1 MVNTS
6 TLGSITKFG
15 GPILYLF
22 VYSFVLLS
30 ILIWAD
36 SGSWFPRRLRPRK
49 GVSSGSGA
57 VLSSKE
63 DVIAAADAVSKS
75 DDLLRVLNVSKTYSG
90 NRVVDDVSLG
100 IPRDTLFALLG
111 PNGAGKTTTFNIIR
125 ECASP
130 RRLGSP
136 DKQSL

>member
-1 MVNTS
+1 MVNTAV
-6 TLGSITKFG
+6 LGSITKFG

-22 VYSFVLLS
+22 IYSFVLLL

-36 SGSWFPRRLRPRK
+36 SGSRVPRSLRPRK
-49 GVSSGSGA
+49 GVSSGSGTTS
-57 VLSSKE
+57 SSKE

-75 DDLLRVLNVSKTYSG
+75 DDLLRVLNVSKTYNG
-90 NRVVDDVSLG
+90 NQVVDDVSLG

-125 ECASP
+125 ECASF
-130 RRLGSP
+130 LKLASP
-136 DKQSL
+136 

>member
-1 MVNTS
+1 MFNLLCDANSVVNTS
-6 TLGSITKFG
+6 SLGSIKKFG

-36 SGSWFPRRLRPRK
+36 SGSWVPRCLRPRK
-49 GVSSGSGA
+49 EISSGSGT
-57 VLSSKE
+57 VSSSKE
-63 DVIAAADAVSKS
+63 DVIAAAAAVSKS
-75 DDLLRVLNVSKTYSG
+75 NDLLRVLNVSKTYNG
-90 NRVVDDVSLG
+90 NQVVDDAGLG

-125 ECASP
+125 ECAST
-130 RRLGSP
+130 
-136 DKQSL
+136 

>member
-1 MVNTS
+1 MVTTS
-6 TLGSITKFG
+6 SLGSIKKFG

-36 SGSWFPRRLRPRK
+36 SGSWVPRRLRPRK
-49 GVSSGSGA
+49 RISSESGPMS
-57 VLSSKE
+57 SSKE

-75 DDLLRVLNVSKTYSG
+75 NDLLRILNVSKTYNG

-125 ECASP
+125 ESAS
-130 RRLGSP
+130 S
-136 DKQSL
+136 

>member
-1 MVNTS
+1 MFNLLCDANSVVNTS
-6 TLGSITKFG
+6 SLGSIKKFG

-36 SGSWFPRRLRPRK
+36 SGSWVPRRLRPRK
-49 GVSSGSGA
+49 EISSGSGT
-57 VLSSKE
+57 VSSSKE
-63 DVIAAADAVSKS
+63 DVIAAAAAVSKS
-75 DDLLRVLNVSKTYSG
+75 NDLLRVLNVSKTYNG
-90 NRVVDDVSLG
+90 NQVVDDVSLG

-125 ECASP
+125 ECATT
-130 RRLGSP
+130 
-136 DKQSL
+136 

>member
-1 MVNTS
+1 MVSTS
-6 TLGSITKFG
+6 ALGSIKKFG

-36 SGSWFPRRLRPRK
+36 SGSWVPRCLHPRK
-49 GVSSGSGA
+49 GISSGSGG
-57 VLSSKE
+57 VTSSSKE

-75 DDLLRVLNVSKTYSG
+75 DDLLRVLNVSKTYNG

-125 ECASP
+125 ECAS
-130 RRLGSP
+130 S
-136 DKQSL
+136 